1 MNLTDD
7 KDARLLYNIACE
19 LHEAYR
25 QVFSPIKHELE
36 SYYIDRDKCK
46 HKELEELHFDN
57 PVDLRKYLE
66 KLWESEEDSEMKRF
80 IPVILAA
87 AFKRRPGKSAG
98 SKETVKT
105 KKDELPDFVYNF

>member
-1 MNLTDD
+1 MSLTDD
-7 KDARLLYNIACE
+7 KDAQLLYNIACE
-19 LHEAYR
+19 LHETYK

-36 SYYIDRDKCK
+36 SYYIDRNKCR
-46 HKELEELHFDN
+46 HREIEELHFDT

-66 KLWESEEDSEMKRF
+66 KLWEAEEDSEMERF

-87 AFKRRPGKSAG
+87 AFKRRPEKSDGGKDAI
-98 SKETVKT
+98 KT